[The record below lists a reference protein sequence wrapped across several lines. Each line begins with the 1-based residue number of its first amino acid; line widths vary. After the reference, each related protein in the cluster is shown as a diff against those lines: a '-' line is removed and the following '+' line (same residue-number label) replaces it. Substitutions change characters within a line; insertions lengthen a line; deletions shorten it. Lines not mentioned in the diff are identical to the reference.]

1 LPPRFPP
8 PLRQPRRR
16 LPIAAA
22 ALLLLSS
29 GCVPAGERASGRVF
43 PLPRHE
49 PHDGLAVVSR
59 PGGEGLHLYLDTDTT
74 APGDC
79 APRWHPE
86 AARLRDGDGPNPTST
101 GRVAAAEFF
110 AALRRGRV
118 RQALRR
124 EVEALCRRRAPK
136 RWFVWREP
144 PRNAAE
150 VRPEALPLLEREHL
164 LSHPTAVRRAEKQLL
179 GLPLSPEDLVDKP
192 LPRPPDGP

>member
-1 LPPRFPP
+1 LS
-8 PLRQPRRR
+8 
-16 LPIAAA
+16 
-22 ALLLLSS
+22 ALLLVLASA
-29 GCVPAGERASGRVF
+29 GCQPARERSSGRVF

-49 PHDGLAVVSR
+49 PHDGLAVVTR
-59 PGGEGLHLYLDTDTT
+59 PGGAGLHLYLDTDTT
-74 APGDC
+74 APGNC

-86 AARLRDGDGPNPTST
+86 AARLVGGDGATPTST

-124 EVEALCRRRAPK
+124 EVEALCRSRAPK

-150 VRPEALPLLEREHL
+150 VRPEPLPLLEREHL
-164 LSHPTAVRRAEKQLL
+164 HSHPTAVQRAENQLL
-179 GLPLSPEDLVDKP
+179 GLPLNPEDLVDKP
-192 LPRPPDGP
+192 LERPPDGP

>member
-1 LPPRFPP
+1 LPPSR
-8 PLRQPRRR
+8 RQ
-16 LPIAAA
+16 LAIATA
-22 ALLLLSS
+22 ALLLSG
-29 GCVPAGERASGRVF
+29 GCVPASERASGRVF
-43 PLPRHE
+43 PLPRHG

-74 APGDC
+74 APGTC

-124 EVEALCRRRAPK
+124 ELEALCRTRAPQ
-136 RWFVWREP
+136 RDFNWREP
-144 PRNAAE
+144 PRHAAE
-150 VRPEALPLLEREHL
+150 VRPEPLPLLEHEHL

-179 GLPLSPEDLVDKP
+179 GLPLSPEDRVDKP